1 MSASTRIAVLAL
13 LGAVAALPA
22 AAVAQGKSMPTYEP
36 QQRLRTALDTCLKTE
51 VMRNAYC
58 VKKCAA
64 GFRMDLAGP
73 KPRCIGLKPDASYTP
88 PKPSYQPPAPNPSRK
103 PPPGA

>member
-1 MSASTRIAVLAL
+1 MRATPRILAIGL
-13 LGAVAALPA
+13 LA
-22 AAVAQGKSMPTYEP
+22 AAAGLPHAAAAQGRAMPTYEP
-36 QQRLRTALDTCLKTE
+36 QQRLRTALDTCTKSE

-58 VKKCAA
+58 VKKCAT

-73 KPRCIGLKPDASYTP
+73 KPRCVGLKADATYTP
-88 PKPSYQPPAPNPSRK
+88 PKPSYQPPAPDPSRK